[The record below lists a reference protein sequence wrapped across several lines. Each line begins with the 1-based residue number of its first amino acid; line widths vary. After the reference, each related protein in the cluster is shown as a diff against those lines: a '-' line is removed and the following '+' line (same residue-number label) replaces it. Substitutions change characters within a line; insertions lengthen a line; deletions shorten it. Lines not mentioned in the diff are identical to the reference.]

1 MRINPS
7 CISALVIAIFSAL
20 FILGIP
26 YYIPV
31 ISAYENEAS
40 PRLFPYLT
48 GVLLLCLS
56 LLLALRELRIQN
68 IIKFPRVE
76 IVKVGISFAMVC
88 IGVILIPLLGFVVS
102 TTLILAFL
110 SYLLGNRNIFSLIY
124 MSAGWF
130 GFAYIFFKL
139 FQITFPQGVLI

>member
-1 MRINPS
+1 MRIGPS
-7 CISALVIAIFSAL
+7 CLSALVIAILSAFFL
-20 FILGIP
+20 LGIP
-26 YYIPV
+26 NYIPV
-31 ISAYENEAS
+31 ITAYENEAS

-56 LLLALRELRIQN
+56 LLLALRESKIQTTFKFAKVE
-68 IIKFPRVE
+68 IIKGGV
-76 IVKVGISFAMVC
+76 SFAMVC
-88 IGVILIPLLGFVVS
+88 IGVFLIPVLGFVVS